1 MAQENTDKPIQLQKA
16 HESMSGLSFDD
27 VRIPYSSS
35 EPAKLGALA
44 YTEGS
49 KVLVGP
55 GQEKHLSHELGH
67 VLPQKQGRVAAT
79 MAGELRIN
87 EDTALEKETDTLGN
101 SK

>member
-1 MAQENTDKPIQLQKA
+1 MAQENTDKSIQLQKA

-35 EPAKLGALA
+35 EPAKLGTLA

-49 KVLVGP
+49 KVFVGP

-67 VLPQKQGRVAAT
+67 VLPQKQGRVAAKKIYNP
-79 MAGELRIN
+79 E
-87 EDTALEKETDTLGN
+87 
-101 SK
+101 